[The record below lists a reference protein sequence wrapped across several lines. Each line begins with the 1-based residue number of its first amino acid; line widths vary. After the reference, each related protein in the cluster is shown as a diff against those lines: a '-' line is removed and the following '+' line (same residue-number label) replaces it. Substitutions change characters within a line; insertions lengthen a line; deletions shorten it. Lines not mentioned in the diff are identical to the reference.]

1 MSFRS
6 TECNSLPPE
15 VLRRQILSARLIERI
30 VKNGR
35 RVNESVRI
43 PPYMSPQEFYREQRQ
58 RYALPPQTI
67 VRGSPLVQGHASSL
81 PMEVRERLYG
91 HLRIMAEMSPY
102 PRAGGGAGSGP
113 TARGANHKYLPTTTW
128 DDEEEQAED
137 HNAPRGW
144 RVVKWSSDDS
154 EDEAEAAAEQAVRY
168 AQALVRRRYGA

>member
-1 MSFRS
+1 
-6 TECNSLPPE
+6 
-15 VLRRQILSARLIERI
+15 
-30 VKNGR
+30 
-35 RVNESVRI
+35 
-43 PPYMSPQEFYREQRQ
+43 
-58 RYALPPQTI
+58 
-67 VRGSPLVQGHASSL
+67 
-81 PMEVRERLYG
+81 MEVRERLYG

-102 PRAGGGAGSGP
+102 PRAGGGADSGP